1 MRGMSLDTMAS
12 ASANTQL
19 ARSSIKVGIVEDD
32 TVVLT
37 TMSTLLNESS
47 GFRCVAACASGEEAV
62 EQLPAASPEV
72 VLMDINLPRM
82 SGIECTRRLKARL
95 PGVQVL
101 MLTVYEDSEHI
112 YQALRAGATGYMLKR
127 SEPDEVLAAIRDILK
142 GGAPMNSQIA
152 RKVIQTFRASAQ
164 SLEPEIRLTKRE
176 EEILSCLAEGYS
188 DKELAEKLGITVPT
202 VRTHLS
208 HIYEK
213 LHVQS
218 RTEAVIK
225 YLH

>member
-62 EQLPAASPEV
+62 EQLPTASPQV

>member
-62 EQLPAASPEV
+62 EQLPTASPQV

-176 EEILSCLAEGYS
+176 EEIL
-188 DKELAEKLGITVPT
+188 P
-202 VRTHLS
+202 R
-208 HIYEK
+208 
-213 LHVQS
+213 
-218 RTEAVIK
+218 
-225 YLH
+225 

>member
-12 ASANTQL
+12 TSANTQL

-112 YQALRAGATGYMLKR
+112 YQALRAGATGYLLK
-127 SEPDEVLAAIRDILK
+127 EPDEVLAAIRDILK

-176 EEILSCLAEGYS
+176 EEILSCLAEGYP

>member
-1 MRGMSLDTMAS
+1 MGSMSLETM
-12 ASANTQL
+12 T
-19 ARSSIKVGIVEDD
+19 SSPPERQMPGSPIKVAIVEDD
-32 TVVLT
+32 AVVQSTLC
-37 TMSTLLNESS
+37 TLLNESS
-47 GFRCVAACASGEEAV
+47 GFRCVVACSSGEKAV
-62 EQLPAASPEV
+62 EEVPQACPQV

-95 PGVQVL
+95 PKVQVL
-101 MLTVYEDSEHI
+101 MLTVYEDSDHI
-112 YQALRAGATGYMLKR
+112 YKALRAGATGYMLKR
-127 SEPDEVLAAIRDILK
+127 SEPDEVLAAIRDILE

-152 RKVIQTFRASAQ
+152 RKVVQTFRVSAD
-164 SLEPEIRLTKRE
+164 SLEPEIRLTNRE